1 MIEYPKDCFYYHS
14 SIIYYRT
21 ESIPLSIMDYS
32 EQQEGFGID
41 VYMKKE
47 KIMKDTSDF
56 EEFDR
61 KRSIFGT
68 WLEDTHDKLTDCINH
83 DLKYMNL
90 HLKFKKKPDLK
101 IIETFIESNFKILKH
116 IFIVV
121 LS

>member
-1 MIEYPKDCFYYHS
+1 
-14 SIIYYRT
+14 
-21 ESIPLSIMDYS
+21 
-32 EQQEGFGID
+32 
-41 VYMKKE
+41 MKKE

-101 IIETFIESNFKILKH
+101 IIETIIESNFKILKH